1 LNNSS
6 LRFSLPSFAGKIG
19 FAQAD
24 ITPPVGIYSRNWGAA
39 KNDIA
44 EGIHRPLSARVLA
57 LQSNDSEKPLLLISL
72 DLGWWKNRQDEWYVR
87 GAVLEEFGLDES
99 QVLINLTHTH
109 AGPVFCRDDKDKR
122 GGEFIERYL
131 EKVRDAVLEASRN
144 ALAGSTPATLAWAT
158 GTCNLAQ
165 DRDLPDPNGERIV
178 CGFHPNTFADV
189 TLLVG
194 RVTDANNEV
203 LCILANYACHP
214 TTLAWENNLIS
225 PDWVGAYYETIH
237 NQIGAPAMFLQG
249 ASGELQARETY
260 TGNVEIADAQGRQFA
275 FAVLSTLQ
283 TMLPA
288 KMQLEYSGVVESG
301 APLAKWKRVAS
312 APSTQVSSQRLEVEV
327 PLKELE
333 SVAEIE
339 AALSI
344 CEDRMMRERL
354 TRKMR
359 VRLTV
364 GEGRCTRLPF
374 WIWELGDA
382 IFVAQRE
389 EAYSVFQM
397 ELRRRFPDK
406 AIIVMN
412 LTNGSCGY
420 LPPDNL
426 YDLNIYQVWQTPYA
440 RGCAEILMDAA
451 KSQIELIKG

>member
-1 LNNSS
+1 MN
-6 LRFSLPSFAGKIG
+6 FSLPSFIGQIG

-24 ITPPVGIYSRNWGAA
+24 ITPPIGIYSRNWGAA
-39 KNDIA
+39 DRDVA
-44 EGIHRPLSARVLA
+44 VGIHRPLSTRVLS
-57 LQSNDSEKPLLLISL
+57 LQCNDGDNTLLLISL
-72 DLGWWKNRQDEWYVR
+72 DLGWWKNREDEWFVR

-109 AGPVFCRDDKDKR
+109 SGPVFCREDKDKP
-122 GGEFIERYL
+122 GGEFIAAYL
-131 EKVRDAVLEASRN
+131 NKVRDAVLQAARD
-144 ALAGSTPATLAWAT
+144 ALAGSTPATLSWTT

-165 DRDLPDPNGERIV
+165 DRDLPDPNGSRVV
-178 CGFHPNTFADV
+178 CGFHPNTFADD

-194 RVTDANNEV
+194 RVTDEDNQV

-225 PDWVGAYYETIH
+225 PDWIGAYYETIES
-237 NQIGAPAMFLQG
+237 QIGAPAMFLQG

-260 TGNVEIADAQGRQFA
+260 TGNTEIADAQGRQFG

-288 KMQLEYSGVVESG
+288 STQLEYSGVVESG
-301 APLAKWKRVAS
+301 APLATWKRVAS
-312 APSTQVSSQRLEVEV
+312 APSILMSSQQLEVEV
-327 PLKELE
+327 PLKDLE

-339 AALSI
+339 ASLTV
-344 CEDRMMRERL
+344 CEDRMLGERL

-359 VRLTV
+359 VRKTV
-364 GEGRCTRLPF
+364 GDGRSTRLPF
-374 WIWELGDA
+374 WVWEVGDA
-382 IFVAQRE
+382 IFIAQRE

-397 ELRRRFPDK
+397 ELRRQFPNK

-420 LPPDNL
+420 LPPDHL
-426 YDLNIYQVWQTPYA
+426 YDLDIYQVWQTPYA
-440 RGCAEILMDAA
+440 RGCAEILRDAA
-451 KSQIELIKG
+451 IQALT

>member
-1 LNNSS
+1 MN
-6 LRFSLPSFAGKIG
+6 FYHPSFTGKIG

-39 KNDIA
+39 NHDVA
-44 EGIHRPLSARVLA
+44 VGIHRPLSARVLA
-57 LQSNDSEKPLLLISL
+57 LQSADCEKPLLLISL
-72 DLGWWKNRQDEWYVR
+72 DLGWWKTREDEWFVR

-99 QVLINLTHTH
+99 QVLMNLTHTH
-109 AGPVFCRDDKDKR
+109 AGPVFCREDVDKP
-122 GGEFIERYL
+122 GGEFIASYL
-131 EKVRDAVLEASRN
+131 EKVLDAVLESSRK
-144 ALAGSTPATLAWAT
+144 ALSQSTPATLSWAT

-178 CGFHPNTFADV
+178 CGFHPKTFADD

-194 RVTDANNEV
+194 RVTDSNNKV
-203 LCILANYACHP
+203 FCVLANYACHP

-260 TGNVEIADAQGRQFA
+260 TGNTEIADAQGRHFA
-275 FAVLSTLQ
+275 FSVLATLQ
-283 TMLPA
+283 TMLPTNT
-288 KMQLEYSGVVESG
+288 QLEYSGVVESG
-301 APLAKWKRVAS
+301 APLATWNRAAHKAS
-312 APSTQVSSQRLEVEV
+312 TLLNSQKLEVEV
-327 PLKELE
+327 PLKDLE
-333 SVAEIE
+333 SVEEIQV
-339 AALSI
+339 ALSV
-344 CEDRMMRERL
+344 CQDRMLGERL

-359 VRLTV
+359 VRKTV
-364 GEGRCTRLPF
+364 GGGRSTRLPF
-374 WIWELGDA
+374 WVWEIGDA

-397 ELRRRFPDK
+397 ELRRQYPNK

-426 YDLNIYQVWQTPYA
+426 YDLDIYQVWQTPYA
-440 RGCAEILMDAA
+440 RGCAEILLDAT
-451 KSQIELIKG
+451 KSQIELITD